1 MKNLENYKKSE
12 KMSKE
17 LTFAIVLEDN
27 TLTDLTT
34 RLVDELITMGLITDF
49 NFSET
54 ETEIEAHNVVMDF
67 LQNEVSVLKPKK

>member
-1 MKNLENYKKSE
+1 
-12 KMSKE
+12 MSKD
-17 LTFAIVLEDN
+17 LIFAIVLKDN

-34 RLVDELITMGLITDF
+34 RLVDELVTMGLITDY

-67 LQNEVSVLKPKK
+67 LQKEISVLKTQTDE

>member
-1 MKNLENYKKSE
+1 
-12 KMSKE
+12 MSKD

-34 RLVDELITMGLITDF
+34 RLVDELATMGLITDY

-54 ETEIEAHNVVMDF
+54 ETEIEAHNVIMDF
-67 LQNEVSVLKPKK
+67 LQNEISVIKKA

>member
-1 MKNLENYKKSE
+1 MSE
-12 KMSKE
+12 D

-54 ETEIEAHNVVMDF
+54 EAEIEAHNVVMDF
-67 LQNEVSVLKPKK
+67 LQNEVSVLKTQTDD

>member
-1 MKNLENYKKSE
+1 
-12 KMSKE
+12 MSKD

-34 RLVDELITMGLITDF
+34 RLVGELVTMGLITDY

-54 ETEIEAHNVVMDF
+54 ETEIEAHNVIMDF
-67 LQNEVSVLKPKK
+67 LQNEISVLKAQTDE

>member
-1 MKNLENYKKSE
+1 
-12 KMSKE
+12 MSKD
-17 LTFAIVLEDN
+17 LIFAIVLEDN

-34 RLVDELITMGLITDF
+34 RLVDELVTMGLIADY

-67 LQNEVSVLKPKK
+67 LQKEISVLKTQTDE

>member
-1 MKNLENYKKSE
+1 MNEDLI
-12 KMSKE
+12 
-17 LTFAIVLEDN
+17 FAIVLEDN

-34 RLVDELITMGLITDF
+34 RLVDELITMGLITDY

-67 LQNEVSVLKPKK
+67 FQNEISVLKTQTND

>member
-1 MKNLENYKKSE
+1 
-12 KMSKE
+12 MSKD
-17 LTFAIVLEDN
+17 LIFAIVLEDN

-34 RLVDELITMGLITDF
+34 RLVDELMTMGLITDY

-67 LQNEVSVLKPKK
+67 LQNEISVLKTQTDE